1 MATRRIPQSPFT
13 RKRPHFIMRPYIRNL
28 NVNCFCRK
36 VTEPLITHIINI
48 IFILI
53 WKVTL
58 PNGTVAKFLS
68 RYFCVLSWKLFNASC
83 SFDQGC
89 SRLIDKR
96 IEAIEKNRKSPP
108 SSGASAFVI
117 DIFSQ
122 APLIEID

>member
-1 MATRRIPQSPFT
+1 MILQRFL
-13 RKRPHFIMRPYIRNL
+13 NL
-28 NVNCFCRK
+28 KKSSEFN
-36 VTEPLITHIINI
+36 
-48 IFILI
+48 
-53 WKVTL
+53 
-58 PNGTVAKFLS
+58 
-68 RYFCVLSWKLFNASC
+68 LFMMH
-83 SFDQGC
+83 DQGC

>member
-1 MATRRIPQSPFT
+1 MPGQDS
-13 RKRPHFIMRPYIRNL
+13 
-28 NVNCFCRK
+28 
-36 VTEPLITHIINI
+36 LIFKH
-48 IFILI
+48 
-53 WKVTL
+53 
-58 PNGTVAKFLS
+58 S
-68 RYFCVLSWKLFNASC
+68 Y
-83 SFDQGC
+83 QGC

>member
-1 MATRRIPQSPFT
+1 MGWHADNEPELGQQPVIVSLSFGEKRRFQLKRKTAEEDIP
-13 RKRPHFIMRPYIRNL
+13 
-28 NVNCFCRK
+28 
-36 VTEPLITHIINI
+36 E
-48 IFILI
+48 
-53 WKVTL
+53 
-58 PNGTVAKFLS
+58 
-68 RYFCVLSWKLFNASC
+68 
-83 SFDQGC
+83 QGC